1 MKIIAIL
8 AVLVITF
15 SCQKNSGADT
25 DAAIVSFYE
34 KAQVEWEKKNFS
46 KAEEYFTKALELKP
60 GNTNYM
66 MMVGMVKEHQ
76 KKHDEA
82 QLLFKEIIKLIEAK
96 DSKTAIEY
104 MDLSGAYYQTKN
116 IKQSFEVL
124 KEAQEMYP
132 TDSRI
137 NVQFTFMKD
146 YLSKEK

>member
-1 MKIIAIL
+1 
-8 AVLVITF
+8 
-15 SCQKNSGADT
+15 
-25 DAAIVSFYE
+25 
-34 KAQVEWEKKNFS
+34 
-46 KAEEYFTKALELKP
+46 
-60 GNTNYM
+60 
-66 MMVGMVKEHQ
+66 MVKEHQ